1 MLGHIG
7 DRMNDRTAEW
17 RSALVAFAYF
27 FALMAGYA
35 VMKPV
40 RDQLGIAYGVDKLPW
55 LFSGTFVAMLV
66 AVPAFSALTV
76 GRPRQ
81 RFVPITYHFFAAA
94 TLLSWALLA
103 RGVAPV
109 ATAMAFFIW
118 VSVYNLFVV
127 SVFWALM
134 ADLFTH
140 EQGTRLFGIIAAGGS
155 AGALTGPL
163 LVELL
168 VRRIGPTHLLLI
180 NAGFLEI
187 CVICVGIL
195 HRWSRGGQAEAPVGG
210 GILSGIRIV
219 FRSPF
224 LLALCGYILLL
235 TTTATFLY
243 FAQARI
249 VAQASVDAK
258 IRTLLFARIDL
269 VVNATTFLVQGF
281 VTSRVVRRL
290 GVRFGIAF
298 LPALTAAGFV
308 ALALAPTLAVIAV
321 VQGLRRAA
329 HYGLERPSR
338 EILYTS
344 IDREQKYKSKN
355 FIDTV
360 VYRGGDAL
368 SGWLSAALQ
377 STAITLAAGVGL
389 CALWLWNSRFL
400 GRSDEE
406 HAVSAGIAR
415 EVP

>member
-1 MLGHIG
+1 
-7 DRMNDRTAEW
+7 MNDRTAEW
-17 RSALVAFAYF
+17 PSVVVAFAYF

-55 LFSGTFVAMLV
+55 LFSGTFIAMLV
-66 AVPAFSALTV
+66 TVPAFGALTT

-94 TLLSWALLA
+94 TILSWLLLA

-109 ATAMAFFIW
+109 ATARAFFIW

-127 SVFWALM
+127 SVFWSLM

-140 EQGTRLFGIIAAGGS
+140 QQGVRLFGIIAAGGS

-163 LVELL
+163 LVEIL

-180 NAGFLEI
+180 NAVFLEL
-187 CVICVGIL
+187 CVLCVGVL

-210 GILSGIRIV
+210 DILSGIRVV
-219 FRSPF
+219 FQSPF
-224 LLALCGYILLL
+224 LLALCGYIVLL

-249 VAQASVDAK
+249 VAQASVDPK

-269 VVNATTFLVQGF
+269 VVNVTTLVVQGF

-290 GVRFGIAF
+290 GVRFGIAL
-298 LPALTAAGFV
+298 LPVLTAAGFV
-308 ALALAPTLAVIAV
+308 ALALAPTLVVIAV

-344 IDREQKYKSKN
+344 ISREQKYKSKN

-377 STAITLAAGVGL
+377 STAIALAASVGL
-389 CALWLWNSRFL
+389 CALWLWNSLFL

-406 HAVSAGIAR
+406 RAGSAVSAGIAK